1 MANNTTT
8 TNVTASVPIDTPY
21 NPYDIT
27 PRWYAAC
34 DIPLALFYFVVVV
47 CGTGNWL
54 IALTIALHKQ
64 LRKPFNALVAI
75 LACVYGLIT
84 LVVAPM
90 ELVELS
96 HKLAGESWL
105 WCKVKVILRTGVFYS
120 AMLLLMAIAIV
131 RLAHGL
137 TTKKIAFRSQ
147 RTVLICMLIAL
158 PSVTLTLMSSSD
170 RGVTMM
176 TCVNNIPG
184 LLMALI
190 FTLMVRERLIIQ
202 NQNQPRRKFHIVT
215 SRVAFWVITG
225 FSLSYLCPFISK
237 IVQIWWQP
245 NLQQLPHNMAAYN
258 GAVFIQATVNPVIH
272 FRENLTFRIEAK
284 RVLIRLFSKSSKVGL
299 GHAKSPPIE
308 PQN

>member
-1 MANNTTT
+1 MLIDGRKVSYYNTFRLETVVHSEIAPIWNWIIVSKPSPYRFFFFRFIEGNMANNTTT

-34 DIPLALFYFVVVV
+34 VIPLALFYFVVVV

-131 RLAHGL
+131 RLAHGF

-147 RTVLICMLIAL
+147 HIVLICMLIAL

-184 LLMALI
+184 LLMAIQQFDELEVI
-190 FTLMVRERLIIQ
+190 FIPT
-202 NQNQPRRKFHIVT
+202 VT
-215 SRVAFWVITG
+215 I
-225 FSLSYLCPFISK
+225 FISTV
-237 IVQIWWQP
+237 ISYIALITIWW
-245 NLQQLPHNMAAYN
+245 
-258 GAVFIQATVNPVIH
+258 
-272 FRENLTFRIEAK
+272 
-284 RVLIRLFSKSSKVGL
+284 
-299 GHAKSPPIE
+299 
-308 PQN
+308 